1 MTAGESTARGRDTFS
16 GSSSADGYWRSGEA
30 DTQMQRGNLC
40 VWEAMAELEASA
52 LPTATVL
59 DVGCNMGGFLRFLHD
74 RYGVARALGFDPASG
89 AIDAAREQNGDRPI
103 EYVAAGRPAASWPR
117 VDLAFSQEVVYLVD
131 DLEQHADDL
140 WHALRDG
147 GRYIA
152 VTSVHRDSPLMSDW
166 HAANAEPLGLPPLRD
181 VDAYLA
187 PFVAR
192 GFHAEIGRLQVRTV
206 PIDPSQL
213 GQAWELLDF
222 WTRTN
227 DKVLF
232 RFVKA

>member
-1 MTAGESTARGRDTFS
+1 MAGESTARGRDSFS

-30 DTQMQRGNLC
+30 DAQMQRGNLC
-40 VWEAMAELEASA
+40 VWEAMAELEAAA

-74 RYGVARALGFDPASG
+74 RYGVPRGMGFDPASG

-103 EYVAAGRPAASWPR
+103 EYVTAARPAATWPA
-117 VDLAFSQEVVYLVD
+117 VDLAFSQEVLYLVD
-131 DLEQHADDL
+131 DLAQHADDM
-140 WHALRDG
+140 WEALRDG
-147 GRYIA
+147 GRYVA

-166 HAANAEPLGLPPLRD
+166 HDANAGPLGLPPLRD

-187 PFVAR
+187 PFMAR
-192 GFHAEIGRLQVRTV
+192 GFRAEIGRLQVRTV
-206 PIDPSQL
+206 PLDPSHL

-227 DKVLF
+227 DKVLL